1 MSTQHTSKRY
11 YKIEETVWV
20 KPESKLGVIKELKID
35 PKLNIYEAIVH
46 LIDPRGEGYTS
57 DVIKVNLW
65 EIDKNKKSQFKAKE
79 KGSVKPKKPT
89 ILFAKVT
96 EDAKIPSKEEE
107 NAGYDIYA
115 SFEPEFITFSPHET
129 KLVPTGIAS
138 SVTKEYA
145 LVAKERGSTGSKG
158 MGLRAGVVDSGYRG
172 EIFIGLTNENDKT
185 LVIAKNPELFDAE
198 KNIVYPYTK
207 AIAQLLLVP
216 VIDANV
222 KEIPLEALQAIPSA
236 RGKGKIGSSG
246 K

>member
-1 MSTQHTSKRY
+1 MSTQNTAKRY
-11 YKIEETVWV
+11 YKVEETVWV

-46 LIDPRGEGYTS
+46 LIDPRGEEYTS

-65 EIDKNKKSQFKAKE
+65 EIDKNKKAQFKVKE
-79 KGSVKPKKPT
+79 KGYVKQKKPT
-89 ILFAKVT
+89 ILFAKVA
-96 EDAKIPSKEEE
+96 EDAIIPSKIEE

-115 SFEPEFITFSPHET
+115 NFENEFLTFAPHET

-138 SVTKEYA
+138 SVTKEYT

-172 EIFIGLTNENDKT
+172 EIFIGMTNENDKT

-198 KNIVYPYTK
+198 KNIVYPYAK
-207 AIAQLLLVP
+207 AIAQLLLLP
-216 VIDANV
+216 VIDAYV
-222 KEIPLEALQAIPSA
+222 KEIPLESLQAIPSV
-236 RGKGKIGSSG
+236 RGKGKVGSSG

>member
-1 MSTQHTSKRY
+1 MAQQQTKKRY
-11 YKIEETVWV
+11 YEVGETVWV
-20 KPESKLGVIKELKID
+20 KTESTLGVIKELKID
-35 PKLNIYEAIVH
+35 PKESVYEAIVA
-46 LIDPRGEGYTS
+46 ITTDEDGTS
-57 DVIKVNLW
+57 TLKVNLW
-65 EIDKNKKSQFKAKE
+65 EIDKNKKAQFKAKG
-79 KGSVKPKKPT
+79 KATSKSKKPT

-96 EDAKIPSKEEE
+96 EDAIIPSKIEE

-115 SFEPEFITFSPHET
+115 NFEAEFLTFAPHET
-129 KLVPTGIAS
+129 KLVPTGVAS

-222 KEIPLEALQAIPSA
+222 KEISYEALQAIPST
-236 RGKGKIGSSG
+236 RGKGKVGSSG

>member
-1 MSTQHTSKRY
+1 MQKRTTDKRY
-11 YKIEETVWV
+11 YKVDEMVWV
-20 KPESKLGVIKELKID
+20 KSESTLGVIKELNIKPD
-35 PKLNIYEAIVH
+35 ENIYEAIVE
-46 LIDPRGEGYTS
+46 IKTEEQCTS
-57 DVIKVNLW
+57 TLKVNLW
-65 EIDKNKKSQFKAKE
+65 EIDKNKKAQFK
-79 KGSVKPKKPT
+79 GKPKAVATTAKKPT
-89 ILFAKVT
+89 ILFAKVAD
-96 EDAKIPSKEEE
+96 DAIIPSKLEE

-115 SFEPEFITFSPHET
+115 NFEQEFITFAPHET

-145 LVAKERGSTGSKG
+145 LIAKERGSTGSKG

-185 LVIAKNPELFDAE
+185 LVIAKNPELFNAE
-198 KNIVYPYTK
+198 KSIVYPYTK

-222 KEIPLEALQAIPSA
+222 KEIPYEQLKAIPSV